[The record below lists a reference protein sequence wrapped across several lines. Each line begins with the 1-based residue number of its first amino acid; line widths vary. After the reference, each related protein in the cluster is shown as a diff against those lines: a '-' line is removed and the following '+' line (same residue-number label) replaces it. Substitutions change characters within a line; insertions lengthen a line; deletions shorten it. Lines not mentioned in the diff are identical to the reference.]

1 MVSKVIGNDIALKA
15 RVALAKLKSKGSLAN
30 KLKALIA
37 ANEHGVKKVSEILN
51 VSRTAIY
58 RWANE
63 LDTKGLEVMTN
74 KAKHKGGIKL
84 KKEHREAIKGWL
96 EESPN
101 ISIFEVKENLT
112 KEFGLFVSKSTVH
125 RAMGAVGF
133 SYITPRKKHYKQN
146 QKTMAEFKKKSA
158 E

>member
-1 MVSKVIGNDIALKA
+1 MSTLP
-15 RVALAKLKSKGSLAN
+15 
-30 KLKALIA
+30 
-37 ANEHGVKKVSEILN
+37 
-51 VSRTAIY
+51 
-58 RWANE
+58 
-63 LDTKGLEVMTN
+63 N